1 MLIRRRSPTTT
12 DYVQA
17 SFVAQPRHILEK
29 IVWHKE
35 QEVAQMQT
43 QLPLIE
49 LQKRIEAPP
58 VRNFIFA
65 LEQSFLKPSLI
76 AEVKQASPSK
86 GMIRDNFDP
95 INIALAYERGGATC
109 LSVLCDRTFFGGSFE
124 YLQTIREQVSLPLLC
139 KEFIIDPY
147 QIYLARAKGADAV
160 LLIAAI
166 LCDQD
171 LQDLIAL
178 THNLG
183 MEALIEVHT
192 RTECERILNLLDVRL
207 LGINN
212 RNLEDFTVDLTT
224 TEQVM
229 DEYGEQFSQRGIKV
243 VSESGIFTQNDLEQV
258 AQAGV
263 AAILVG
269 ESLIRQPDL
278 EQAIRN
284 LYDHQFPKVETCYGV
299 SLSI

>member
-1 MLIRRRSPTTT
+1 MLIRRRFPTTT

-17 SFVAQPRHILEK
+17 SFVAQPHHILEK

-43 QLPLIE
+43 QLPVIK
-49 LQKRIEAPP
+49 LQTQLQEAFP

-86 GMIRDNFDP
+86 GIIRDKFDP
-95 INIALAYERGGATC
+95 LSIALAYERGGATC
-109 LSVLCDRTFFGGSFE
+109 LSVLCDRTFFGGSFD
-124 YLQTIREQVSLPLLC
+124 YLQVIRERVSLPLLC

-147 QIYLARAKGADAV
+147 QIYLARARGADAV

-171 LQDLIAL
+171 LQDLINL
-178 THNLG
+178 THSLG
-183 MEALIEVHT
+183 MEALVEVHT
-192 RTECERILNLLDVRL
+192 RTECERILNLLEVRL

-212 RNLEDFTVDLTT
+212 RNLENFTVDLTT
-224 TEQVM
+224 TEQLM
-229 DEYGEQFSQRGIKV
+229 DEYDEQFGQRSIKV
-243 VSESGIFTQNDLEQV
+243 VSESGIFTKDNLERV

-263 AAILVG
+263 VAILVG
-269 ESLIRQPDL
+269 ESLIRQADL

-284 LYDHQFPKVETCYGV
+284 LYHPVEICHSV
-299 SLSI
+299 S

>member
-1 MLIRRRSPTTT
+1 MLIRRRFPTTT

-17 SFVAQPRHILEK
+17 SFVAQPYHILEK

-49 LQKRIEAPP
+49 LQTQIREAPP
-58 VRNFIFA
+58 VRNFILA

-86 GMIRDNFDP
+86 GIIRDNFDP
-95 INIALAYERGGATC
+95 LSIALAYERGGATC
-109 LSVLCDRTFFGGSFE
+109 LSVLCDRTFFGGSFD
-124 YLQTIREQVSLPLLC
+124 YLRVIRERVSLPLLC

-171 LQDLIAL
+171 LQNLIAL
-178 THNLG
+178 IHNLG

-192 RTECERILNLLDVRL
+192 QAECERILNLLDVRL

-224 TEQVM
+224 TEQLM
-229 DEYGEQFSQRGIKV
+229 DEYGEQFDQRDIKV
-243 VSESGIFTQNDLEQV
+243 VSESGIFTSYDLEQV

-263 AAILVG
+263 TAILVG
-269 ESLIRQPDL
+269 ESLIRQTDL
-278 EQAIRN
+278 EQAIKN
-284 LYDHQFPKVETCYGV
+284 LYHPVEMRHGV
-299 SLSI
+299 SLPI